1 MRKIELL
8 APAGDFECFKSAINA
23 GADAIYIGG
32 SNFNARINAINFS
45 NEEIKEAIKYAHI
58 HQVKVHVGINISL
71 FEKDLKEVL
80 NFIDFLYVNDVDAL
94 IVEDI
99 GLINLILKRYPS
111 LDVHLSTQQN
121 VHNLSQVKFYEQ
133 LGVKRIVLSRECDLK
148 TVEYFRSNSNVE
160 LEVFAH
166 GALCVCYSGNCYHSS
181 LIGQRS
187 GNRGK
192 CAQPCRMEY
201 TLFKNNRPASE
212 KKYLLSINIIKKY
225 F

>member
-99 GLINLILKRYPS
+99 GLINLILKAVALAMS
-111 LDVHLSTQQN
+111 
-121 VHNLSQVKFYEQ
+121 
-133 LGVKRIVLSRECDLK
+133 IAVLVLNILNKVDIK
-148 TVEYFRSNSNVE
+148 
-160 LEVFAH
+160 
-166 GALCVCYSGNCYHSS
+166 SS
-181 LIGQRS
+181 II
-187 GNRGK
+187 
-192 CAQPCRMEY
+192 M
-201 TLFKNNRPASE
+201 
-212 KKYLLSINIIKKY
+212 LSIGIRALLLLN